1 MAYRTP
7 TVVALST
14 ALATAA
20 VVAAGP
26 AAADPNRDF
35 LNLLTSAGIAYGNAG
50 DTTDLGRQVCNMLVQ
65 PGKDFAST
73 VAEVQNRGVNPD
85 MASFFAGIAIQAY
98 CPQFLASVAD
108 GSVLNQLNGLDQLPG
123 FNGLVGSSLLAGLG
137 AF

>member
-26 AAADPNRDF
+26 AEADPNNDF

-85 MASFFAGIAIQAY
+85 MARSS
-98 CPQFLASVAD
+98 PASPFRRTAR
-108 GSVLNQLNGLDQLPG
+108 
-123 FNGLVGSSLLAGLG
+123 SSWRRWPTA
-137 AF
+137 AC

>member
-1 MAYRTP
+1 MAYRTS
-7 TVVALST
+7 TVAALST

-26 AAADPNRDF
+26 AQANPNSDF
-35 LNLLTSAGIAYGNAG
+35 LNLLTSAGIAYGNAN
-50 DTTDLGRQVCNMLVQ
+50 DTTDLGKQVCNMLVQ

-108 GSVLNQLNGLDQLPG
+108 GTVLNQLNGLDRLH
-123 FNGLVGSSLLAGLG
+123 GLDGLIGSSLLSGLG